1 MIDGIKIFD
10 SHIHYLGRFKKRD
23 ENIVDYL
30 DKFGI
35 DKAVITTVNKYT
47 TLEKFNLLPDE
58 NSMENFDEAIFI
70 DHFGLKD
77 QLDHEEVLKLVQ
89 QNPERLVGF
98 YWFNPKIADDD
109 DWKLMRKY
117 IKEYGFKGVKTQMC
131 VDLLKVP
138 DDLFTLAEFCIE
150 SNIPLFLHSGIGFF
164 FQDAFRAKDY
174 FNLVTRYPDL
184 KCIIGHAAYSMEY
197 MINELRYFTKF
208 QNVFFETSL
217 SVPYGIMTLIKIMGD
232 HRVMYGSD
240 APSATNPDIEI
251 NKIKM
256 LNLNKTTLENVF
268 YNNISKLIGEK

>member
-10 SHIHYLGRFKKRD
+10 AHVHYLGRFKKRN
-23 ENIVDYL
+23 ESIVDYL
-30 DKFGI
+30 DRFGI
-35 DKAVITTVNKYT
+35 DKAIITTVNKHT

-70 DHFGLKD
+70 EHFGLKD
-77 QLDHEEVLKLVQ
+77 QLDHGEVLKLVLE
-89 QNPERLVGF
+89 NANLFGF
-98 YWFNPKIADDD
+98 YWFNPKIAIDD

-138 DDLFTLAEFCIE
+138 EDLFTLAEFCIE
-150 SNIPLFLHSGIGFF
+150 YDVPLFLHSGAGFF

-174 FNLVTRYPDL
+174 FKLVKQYPDL

-232 HRVMYGSD
+232 HRVVYGSD

-256 LNLNKTTLENVF
+256 LNLSKETLENVF
-268 YNNISKLIGEK
+268 YNNISKLIGER